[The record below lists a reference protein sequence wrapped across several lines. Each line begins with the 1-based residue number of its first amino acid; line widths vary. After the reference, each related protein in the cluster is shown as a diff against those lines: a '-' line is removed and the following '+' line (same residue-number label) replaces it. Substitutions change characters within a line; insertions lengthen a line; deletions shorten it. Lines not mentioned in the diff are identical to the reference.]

1 MFVLNDDL
9 SIYATRGDIV
19 FFTVSANDDGVPYKF
34 KAGDVLRIKVFGKK
48 DAENVVLQ
56 KDFPVTEE
64 TEAVEIFLSEEDTK
78 LGEVISKP
86 KDYWYE
92 VELNPYGNPQTIIGY
107 DEDGAK
113 VFKLFPEGDD
123 IPEFVPDPE
132 DFKVMD
138 DELDMTSTRPVQNQ
152 AIARAMVALNASI
165 NKSKQTIE
173 RNAESTAKSIR
184 ELESA
189 AAADKAA
196 LGQSIAVERARIDQF
211 VSLKNG
217 STTGDAEMADARVS
231 DIGYAHENLGN
242 ATRINY
248 NLFRHANVPN
258 FVSEMGLYHRFEHKW
273 RNGEVNPVKD
283 CLAIHPP
290 VKFDNYV
297 YIKPVAGY
305 EISSTKYA
313 EEAGTTN
320 KGNTDWTTG
329 VILITPDCYH
339 TILVRRGT
347 EVITLD
353 EGYAVQFSEPFYAHE
368 VYGNV
373 LDTIYPLMRIGGYSL
388 DYKEVYTPAFDNAMY
403 SHGGFKLA
411 KDTYIH
417 CDGDADIAF
426 HTYSND
432 TVSNTT
438 LLGDTGWSKELLIP
452 ADTFGVL
459 YFRKS
464 AARPA
469 VELDDMRLIKAG
481 RSLENVIAR
490 YDGSGVNRAYAN
502 PYRKGIAHRGYS
514 HYGEHAPENT
524 LPAFRLAKANGFEY
538 VEFDVRISSDG
549 IPVVCHDATVDR
561 TSNGSGNVSDMTLY
575 ELKALDFSVGCD
587 IPKYAG
593 TKMPTLEEA
602 IATCKNLGLNIY
614 MEIEP
619 ECAGHEETIFNLVKA
634 YGMENAVSYL
644 SFSYDVLTEFAKL
657 DRAAPIGLLK
667 DGATEDTMKTVMD
680 LRTGYNEPFLN
691 AKYTIDND
699 VVELCKANGVP
710 VEVWILDDTETM
722 RNMNPYIRGV
732 TSEHTNYK
740 VIMYNMEME
749 GV

>member
-1 MFVLNDDL
+1 MFVVNEDN
-9 SIYATRGDIV
+9 SIYATRGDVV
-19 FFTVSANDDGVPYKF
+19 FFSVTAEDNGVAHQF
-34 KAGDVLRIKVFGKK
+34 QAGDVLRVKVYEKK
-48 DAENVVLQ
+48 ATEKVVLQ
-56 KDFPVTEE
+56 KDFPVLEATES
-64 TEAVEIFLSEEDTK
+64 VEIFLTEEDTK

-92 VELNPYGNPQTIIGY
+92 VELNPLTNPQTIIGY

-113 VFKLFPEGDD
+113 VFKLFPEGAD
-123 IPEFVPDPE
+123 IEDYVPDPE

-138 DELDMTSTRPVQNQ
+138 DELDLASTRPVQNQ
-152 AIARAMVALNASI
+152 AITRAVVRLNAACEK
-165 NKSKQTIE
+165 NKQTITA
-173 RNAESTAKSIR
+173 NAENTAKAIA
-184 ELESA
+184 EVEKTVTA
-189 AAADKAA
+189 NKAA
-196 LGQSIAVERARIDQF
+196 LDQSIEVERARIDQF
-211 VSLKNG
+211 VTLKNG
-217 STTGDAEMADARVS
+217 STTGDAELADARVS
-231 DIGYAHENLGN
+231 DLGYAHENLGN

-320 KGNTDWTTG
+320 KGNTNWTTG
-329 VILITPDCYH
+329 VIRLDPDCYQ

-353 EGYAVQFSEPFYAHE
+353 EGYAVQFFEPFYARE

-388 DYKEVYTPAFDNAMY
+388 DYKEVYTPSFNNAMY

-417 CDGDADIAF
+417 CDGDANIAF

-438 LLGDTGWSKELLIP
+438 LLGDTGWRKELLIP

-464 AARPA
+464 AERPA

-481 RSLENVIAR
+481 RSLENVIAS
-490 YDGSGVNRAYAN
+490 YDGIGVNRAYVN

-549 IPVVCHDATVDR
+549 IPVVCHDETVDR
-561 TSNGSGNVSDMTLY
+561 TSNGSGNVADMTLY

-593 TKMPTLEEA
+593 TKMPTLDEA

-619 ECAGHEETIFNLVKA
+619 ECAGHEAHIFSLVKA
-634 YGMENAVSYL
+634 YGMENAVSYI

-657 DRAAPIGLLK
+657 DRSAPIGLLI
-667 DGATEDTMKTVMD
+667 DGATKETVKTVMD
-680 LRTGYNEPFLN
+680 LRTGHNEPFLN
-691 AKYTIDND
+691 AKYTIGND
-699 VVELCKANGVP
+699 VVEFCKANGVP
-710 VEVWILDDTETM
+710 VEVWVLDDTEIM

-740 VIMYNMEME
+740 AVMYDMEME